1 MLFHQTI
8 IFLKTFCK
16 FVTKHYIFSNEPQGL
31 TEAEESVSES
41 FRAIIEDRLI
51 PMLALDRF
59 FWHKWDDYKVG
70 TYYELDILNMFIS
83 LF

>member
-1 MLFHQTI
+1 
-8 IFLKTFCK
+8 
-16 FVTKHYIFSNEPQGL
+16 
-31 TEAEESVSES
+31 
-41 FRAIIEDRLI
+41 
-51 PMLALDRF
+51 MLALDRF